1 MDVYFMFFGHFL
13 QSIRA
18 FVARLRSAGIRF
30 QVSETSDQWSVVSDQ
45 GRGNRGTSE

>member
-30 QVSETSDQWSVVSDQ
+30 QVSETSDQWSVVREE
-45 GRGNRGTSE
+45 GIGERVNK

>member
-30 QVSETSDQWSVVSDQ
+30 QRQVISGQWS
-45 GRGNRGTSE
+45 GKRE